1 MIHVLVVDDEPQL
14 VRALTLNLSK
24 RGYRVTSARTGAGAL
39 DQVATSPPD
48 VILLDLGLPDVNG
61 TDVLRELDRRR
72 SQIPVIVVTARSDS
86 SGKVEALDAGA
97 SDYLT
102 KPFDVIELMA
112 RLRAVARRANLS
124 EPDAPVRLG
133 AAVVDVNARM
143 AVLPRD
149 DGTAESVH
157 LTPTEWRL
165 LELLV
170 RRPGVLIPTRDLLT
184 ALRGETQQADRSYLR
199 IYMQH
204 LRRKLEPEPSHPR
217 HLITEPGL
225 GYRFRPGPP

>member
-14 VRALTLNLSK
+14 VRALTMNLTK

-48 VILLDLGLPDVNG
+48 LMLLDLGLPDVDG
-61 TDVLRELDRRR
+61 TDVLRELRRRR
-72 SQIPVIVVTARSDS
+72 SQIPVLVLSARVDS
-86 SGKVEALDAGA
+86 AEKVEALDAGA

-102 KPFDVIELMA
+102 KPFDVVELLA

-124 EPDAPVRLG
+124 EPDAPVHVGSALIDVNSRT
-133 AAVVDVNARM
+133 AAVQHE
-143 AVLPRD
+143 
-149 DGTAESVH
+149 DGTTQSIH

-170 RRPGVLIPTRDLLT
+170 RRPGVLIPTRELLG
-184 ALRGETQQADRSYLR
+184 ALRGEPQQVDRSYLR

-204 LRRKLEPEPSHPR
+204 LRRKLETDPTRPR
-217 HLITEPGL
+217 HLITETGL
-225 GYRFRPGPP
+225 GYRFQPG